1 MNTSFCLPIIL
12 GSSLVAAGTVAGCGG
27 GATDDLPRLAV
38 SGKVTLDGQP
48 LKEAMIQFVPSE
60 PGATTSGGGGVADGV
75 YSISK
80 SEGLVP
86 GKYQVSITST
96 PPPAALPAGGTP
108 GDPVAPPK
116 ERIPASYNSK
126 TTLSATVSKE
136 GPNTFDFDLKSK

>member
-1 MNTSFCLPIIL
+1 MHKSCHLWVVATPVFLAAP
-12 GSSLVAAGTVAGCGG
+12 LVIAGCGG
-27 GATDDLPRLAV
+27 ATDELPRQAV

-48 LKEAMIQFVPSE
+48 LKEAMIQFVPAE
-60 PGATTSGGGGVADGV
+60 PGATTAGGSGVVDGN

-96 PPPAALPAGGTP
+96 PPPSPLPPGATP

-116 ERIPASYNSK
+116 ELIPVIYNAK
-126 TTLSATVSKE
+126 TTLSAQVAKDV
-136 GPNTFDFDLKSK
+136 PNTFNFELKSK